1 MAGGGGC
8 EIFLALVPFK
18 GVCVGCT
25 RMLRMLVYVGDGTVS
40 FTHWMVQTPL
50 TSGALVLGWCV
61 LAFYIV
67 GVFCYS
73 SAY

>member
-1 MAGGGGC
+1 
-8 EIFLALVPFK
+8 
-18 GVCVGCT
+18 
-25 RMLRMLVYVGDGTVS
+25 MLRMLVYVGDGTVS
-40 FTHWMVQTPL
+40 FTHWVVGTHCGDSLDGAAPL
-50 TSGALVLGWCV
+50 TLGALVLGWCV